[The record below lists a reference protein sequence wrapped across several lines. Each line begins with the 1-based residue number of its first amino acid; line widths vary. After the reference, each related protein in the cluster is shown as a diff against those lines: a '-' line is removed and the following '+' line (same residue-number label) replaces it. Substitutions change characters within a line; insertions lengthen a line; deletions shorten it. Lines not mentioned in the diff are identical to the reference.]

1 MGQEM
6 KARTKVTKTTR
17 PKAEKRTTDPF
28 AVFKQAAIDAF
39 NFLIENYD
47 FEQLSSSVHPPE
59 CAIKYQNQTTG
70 VTITYEWGG
79 ALWVDLSRISDQEK
93 YSVDI
98 LMLECQPERS
108 IADFHPSESESPN
121 EYVKR
126 VLQKYAQV
134 LKSCGRD
141 ILIGDFRIFPKLK
154 NLSEEVLRQ
163 RNAEMFKT

>member
-1 MGQEM
+1 MDQDM
-6 KARTKVTKTTR
+6 KPRTKVTKTTR
-17 PKAEKRTTDPF
+17 QKAEKRMTDPF
-28 AVFKQAAIDAF
+28 AFFKQAATDAF

-59 CAIKYQNQTTG
+59 CALKYQNQTTG

-79 ALWVDLSRISDQEK
+79 ALWIDLSCINDEER

-98 LMLECQPERS
+98 LMLGCQPERS
-108 IADFHPSESESPN
+108 TTEFHPSESESPN

-126 VLQKYAQV
+126 VLQEYAQV
-134 LKSCGRD
+134 LKSCGGD